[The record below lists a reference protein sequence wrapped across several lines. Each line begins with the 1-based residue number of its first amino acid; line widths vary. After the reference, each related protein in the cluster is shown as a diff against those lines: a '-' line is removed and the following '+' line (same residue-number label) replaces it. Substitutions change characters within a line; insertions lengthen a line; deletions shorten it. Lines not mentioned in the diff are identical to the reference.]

1 MQIALGERFLQ
12 GKADDISGLTPTKD
26 DNEAL
31 QKSGPNQMKVPD
43 LVEY

>member
-1 MQIALGERFLQ
+1 MQ
-12 GKADDISGLTPTKD
+12 GKADDIGGLTPTKD

-31 QKSGPNQMKVPD
+31 QKSGLNPTKVPA